1 MMPLTRH
8 GIPCGPG
15 SSGRVET
22 AIFVITRGA
31 SWSGYVHPGRRQ
43 KWQHISRAFRVW
55 ELEDTVAGRRALRL
69 RIEDRMK
76 REAAAKCGLAEIG
89 GQGLQ
94 STLQR
99 GWYYGPETFR
109 EWLLEK
115 SGELLGKRSQLRSNY
130 HGDEIKAHGENEA
143 LTLLTAGLAAAGINA
158 ADLAALPKSHPVKVV
173 IASQIRRQTAVPLA
187 WIAQQLHMGTPSNV
201 SHACRRKSAPC
212 HESSPDPFPLTP
224 FPNAKCSYCSHT

>member
-43 KWQHISRAFRVW
+43 KWQHIPRAFRVW

-115 SGELLGKRSQLRSNY
+115 AGELLGKRSQPAAIITVTKSR
-130 HGDEIKAHGENEA
+130 
-143 LTLLTAGLAAAGINA
+143 LTGKTKPGL
-158 ADLAALPKSHPVKVV
+158 
-173 IASQIRRQTAVPLA
+173 
-187 WIAQQLHMGTPSNV
+187 
-201 SHACRRKSAPC
+201 C
-212 HESSPDPFPLTP
+212 
-224 FPNAKCSYCSHT
+224 